1 MWDDIPGGATPLDP
15 DEIESLIPTHIR
27 TRGELDQWEQE
38 NILAAERWLFSPRT
52 RRRIELTRS
61 FVVLVHTRMFDRTW
75 RWAGQFRR
83 TERNIGV
90 DPRVIAVELRGLLD
104 DAQYWLANGTYDLD
118 EVAARLHHRLVAIH
132 PFPNGNG
139 RHARMF
145 ADAVLFREG
154 KPRFSW
160 GSGNLLETGELR
172 RRYLGALR
180 AADAHD
186 IRPLL
191 EFVRS

>member
-27 TRGELDQWEQE
+27 TRRELDQWEQE
-38 NILAAERWLFSPRT
+38 NILAADRWLFSPRT
-52 RRRIELTRS
+52 RRNIELTRS

-104 DAQYWLANGTYDLD
+104 DAEYWLANGTYHLD